1 MIAHIDADSF
11 FASVLQR
18 KHPELRGKPL
28 LAMGMGGGC
37 VIAASYEAKAK
48 GVKTGMPLSIA
59 MELCPEA
66 VRMPSDF
73 AETAIASHQIEAVLQ
88 NHCPVMEQMSIDEWF
103 LDLHALVGGVPFD
116 PYIWGKDMQQ
126 EVLSM
131 TGMSVSIGIGPS
143 KTLAKMASEYRKPAG
158 VTVVEKR
165 DIETFLADRPAA
177 AIPGIGRAR
186 QKHTTAQEWTT
197 AWDIA
202 MVDDVLLQ
210 KLFGRPG
217 LDLKR
222 ELLGERLSKVAH
234 DDSPPQSISRC
245 RSFKK
250 TTNSEQIWAQLLE
263 HVSYCILKMR
273 KQDLATRG
281 ISVWVRDGAYH
292 HAGMQQRLPQLLD
305 TEEAIAPIVKRCL
318 QKVLKARTAYTQV
331 GFALWDLNPKAP
343 TQFSLFRSAQDILRS
358 ETLQQSLDQL
368 RVRFGRDVVT
378 RGSALQVQHK
388 KKRGINLPLFDTSF

>member
-48 GVKTGMPLSIA
+48 GVKTGMPLREA
-59 MELCPEA
+59 LALCPEA
-66 VRMPSDF
+66 LHIPSDY
-73 AETAIASHQIEAVLQ
+73 AETTLASHQIESVLQ

-103 LDLHALVGGVPFD
+103 LDLNALVGGVPFD
-116 PYIWGKDMQQ
+116 LYLWGKDIQQ

-158 VTVVEKR
+158 VTIIEKR
-165 DIETFLADRPAA
+165 DIETFLADRTAA

-186 QKHTTAQEWTT
+186 VEHAKARKWDT

-202 MVDDVLLQ
+202 MADDALLQ

-217 LDLKR
+217 LDLKY
-222 ELLGERLSKVAH
+222 ELLGERLSRVAQ

-245 RSFKK
+245 RSFKRTINK
-250 TTNSEQIWAQLLE
+250 EHIWAQLLE

-273 KQDLATRG
+273 KQNLAARG
-281 ISVWVRDGAYH
+281 ISIWLRDGEYRH
-292 HAGMQQRLPQLLD
+292 SGYQQRLPQLMD
-305 TEEAIAPIVKRCL
+305 TEEAIAPIVKRCFE
-318 QKVLKARTAYTQV
+318 KILKARTHYTQV
-331 GFALWDLNPKAP
+331 GFGLWDLNPKAA
-343 TQFSLFRSAQDILRS
+343 TQFSLFRSAKDILRS

-368 RVRFGRDVVT
+368 RVRFGQDVVI
-378 RGSALQVQHK
+378 RGSALPVRK
-388 KKRGINLPLFDTSF
+388 GRKRVLDVSTFE

>member
-18 KHPELRGKPL
+18 KYPHLKGKPL

-48 GVKTGMPLSIA
+48 GVKTGMPLKNA
-59 MELCPEA
+59 LELCPEA
-66 VRMPSDF
+66 IQMPSDF
-73 AETAIASHQIEAVLQ
+73 AETSIASHQIEAILQ

-103 LDLHALVGGVPFD
+103 LDLHSLVGGVPFD
-116 PYIWGKDMQQ
+116 IYLWAKDIQQ

-131 TGMSVSIGIGPS
+131 TGMSVSVGIGPS
-143 KTLAKMASEYRKPAG
+143 KILAKMASEYRKPAG

-186 QKHTTAQEWTT
+186 VEHTKARKWDT

-202 MVDDVLLQ
+202 TADDVLLQ

-222 ELLGERLSKVAH
+222 ELNGERLSKVAP

-245 RSFKK
+245 RSFKRTINK
-250 TTNSEQIWAQLLE
+250 EQIWAQLME

-281 ISVWVRDGAYH
+281 ISIWLRDGNEYH
-292 HAGMQQRLPQLLD
+292 HQGFQLRLPQLMD
-305 TEEAIAPIVKRCL
+305 TEEAITPFVKRCF

-331 GFALWDLNPKAP
+331 GFALWDLNQKAP
-343 TQFSLFRSAQDILRS
+343 TQFSLFRNPKDILRS
-358 ETLQQSLDQL
+358 ETLQQSLDSL

-378 RGSALQVQHK
+378 RGSALGMHK
-388 KKRGINLPLFDTSF
+388 KKRGINLPLYD